1 MSDSPNDSTD
11 RRTDLS
17 DELEDLNADE
27 IVEDAI
33 DFFDKPH
40 KGEPVA
46 DADVP
51 ATPG

>member
-1 MSDSPNDSTD
+1 MSDAPNDSTD
-11 RRTDLS
+11 RRPDLS
-17 DELEDLNADE
+17 DELEDLNAGE

-46 DADVP
+46 DADAP
-51 ATPG
+51 APPG